1 MERKRIGTDAV
12 VLTVAQTIT
21 TLIGLVSSML
31 LSRFRTLEEYG
42 TYSQILLVITPTVT
56 LFMLGLPNSTNFFLG
71 RSESHEERRRFLS
84 VYYTLNTCL
93 CFLIGFVL
101 SAAAPLIAKYFKN
114 EHILDFIY
122 ILAVLPWTKVIISS
136 ISNVLVIY
144 GKTNK
149 LTLFN
154 AVNAM
159 VAVIAI
165 LIVKLFDW
173 SFQIY
178 MLLYLC
184 GESVMMIWV
193 YIIVFGLET
202 PIRPIFD
209 GQIIKAILKFSI
221 PIGLATLVGTL
232 TLECDKLVIGK
243 LMDTETLAIYTN
255 AAREL
260 PFTII
265 ASSLTA
271 VLLPQ
276 LAKRLKENRTKE
288 AIELWKITV
297 ELSYIIM
304 AFFVTM
310 LIVYAPQVMTI
321 LYSEK
326 YIPGVA
332 VFRVYSAVLLLRVTY
347 FGMILNASGRTKFIL
362 YSSIITLFVNIVLD
376 ILLYRIMGILGP
388 AVATFLSIFTAQLA
402 QLLSTSRLL
411 RTPFKDIFP
420 WGRLLLHS
428 GINVLWGGV
437 AFILLRV
444 FNVGIAGKEII
455 YCILSG
461 IPVVVIYLIIEK
473 RNVLRLWRMLNTS
486 DQPSD

>member
-1 MERKRIGTDAV
+1 MTNNNDGDKDKLMERKRIGTDAV

-184 GESVMMIWV
+184 GESVMMIW
-193 YIIVFGLET
+193 
-202 PIRPIFD
+202 D
-209 GQIIKAILKFSI
+209 ADAI
-221 PIGLATLVGTL
+221 
-232 TLECDKLVIGK
+232 
-243 LMDTETLAIYTN
+243 
-255 AAREL
+255 
-260 PFTII
+260 
-265 ASSLTA
+265 
-271 VLLPQ
+271 
-276 LAKRLKENRTKE
+276 
-288 AIELWKITV
+288 
-297 ELSYIIM
+297 
-304 AFFVTM
+304 
-310 LIVYAPQVMTI
+310 
-321 LYSEK
+321 
-326 YIPGVA
+326 
-332 VFRVYSAVLLLRVTY
+332 
-347 FGMILNASGRTKFIL
+347 
-362 YSSIITLFVNIVLD
+362 
-376 ILLYRIMGILGP
+376 
-388 AVATFLSIFTAQLA
+388 
-402 QLLSTSRLL
+402 
-411 RTPFKDIFP
+411 
-420 WGRLLLHS
+420 
-428 GINVLWGGV
+428 
-437 AFILLRV
+437 
-444 FNVGIAGKEII
+444 
-455 YCILSG
+455 
-461 IPVVVIYLIIEK
+461 
-473 RNVLRLWRMLNTS
+473 
-486 DQPSD
+486 